1 MHSNQKTFTTPYND
15 VIFKAIFG
23 KEGDKGPLMSL
34 LSSIMDLPIESFE
47 DLILLNTELL
57 PDSIEQKVS
66 RLDLLIK
73 LKDQSEIDVEVQVV
87 DHIAYKER
95 VLYYW
100 SKMYGKAIEKGK
112 QFNALKKCVVINII
126 YFVLFDSQRMHTKFQ
141 ILETIDHNKF
151 TDHLEIHVLELS
163 KLNAYNRDIES
174 NLLIDWAEFLSLNSE
189 EKLMD
194 FKDRTD
200 LPEGILKAIEEF
212 ERIKDDPNL
221 QMEAVSKQIAILD
234 YMQVIEDATNKGK
247 EEGKIEGKIE
257 GLEEGDLRSKYEIV
271 KNLKALGSSLEFIAQ
286 ATGLDLEIIEKL

>member
-23 KEGDKGPLMSL
+23 QEGDKVPLMSL
-34 LSSIMDLPIESFE
+34 LSSIMDLPIESFQ
-47 DLILLNTELL
+47 DLVLLNTELI
-57 PDSIEQKVS
+57 PDSIDQKVS

-73 LKDQSEIDVEVQVV
+73 LKDQTEIDVEVQVV

-100 SKMYGKAIEKGK
+100 SKMYGQTIVKGK
-112 QFNALKKCVVINII
+112 LFNALKKCVVINII

-141 ILETIDHNKF
+141 ILETIDHTKF

-163 KLNAYNRDIES
+163 KLNAYNRRIES
-174 NLLIDWAEFLSLNSE
+174 ELLVDWAEFLSLNSE
-189 EKLMD
+189 EDLMN
-194 FKDRTD
+194 FKERTD
-200 LPEGILKAIEEF
+200 LPESIIKAIEEF

-234 YMQVIEDATNKGK
+234 YMQVIEDAENKGK
-247 EEGKIEGKIE
+247 KFTA
-257 GLEEGDLRSKYEIV
+257 
-271 KNLKALGSSLEFIAQ
+271 KNLKNLGFSTDIIAQ
-286 ATGLDLEIIEKL
+286 ATGLDLETIEKL

>member
-23 KEGDKGPLMSL
+23 KEGDKIPLMSL

-47 DLILLNTELL
+47 DLVLLNTELI
-57 PDSIEQKVS
+57 PDSIDQKVS

-73 LKDQSEIDVEVQVV
+73 LKDQTEIDVEVQVV

-100 SKMYGKAIEKGK
+100 SKMYGKSIEKGK

-141 ILETIDHNKF
+141 ILEAVDHTKF

-163 KLNAYNRDIES
+163 KLNAYNRKIES
-174 NLLIDWAEFLSLNSE
+174 ELLIE
-189 EKLMD
+189 E
-194 FKDRTD
+194 
-200 LPEGILKAIEEF
+200 
-212 ERIKDDPNL
+212 
-221 QMEAVSKQIAILD
+221 IA
-234 YMQVIEDATNKGK
+234 
-247 EEGKIEGKIE
+247 
-257 GLEEGDLRSKYEIV
+257 
-271 KNLKALGSSLEFIAQ
+271 
-286 ATGLDLEIIEKL
+286 